1 MNYCERCM
9 WGDKCSA
16 PDGCDHFDPLDED
29 HLDIIYDLYNYY
41 KEWMAYIKHNQGGDW
56 DNY

>member
-1 MNYCERCM
+1 M

-29 HLDIIYDLYNYY
+29 HLDIIYDRYNYY